1 MRKRRRSR
9 PRPQPDRSLTL
20 TPILLDCPECQHRTY
35 ADYKNYRTIST
46 LDSVFRL
53 TLTIRRCPNPE
64 CSRLLRPYRPEAE
77 SHFALPYHEFGL
89 DVMALVG
96 RLRYAEHRSI
106 PEIYREL
113 TGRGIVLAE
122 RTVTNLLDRYDELRA
137 LATADPRRLE
147 PLLRPQ
153 GRVILAI
160 DGLQP
165 DVGHEVLWI
174 FRDCLSGEILL
185 AQSLL
190 SSTAPDLAGLIDQ
203 VRRALPVPITGVVSD
218 GQESIRKAVAKALD
232 GVPHQL
238 CHFHYLR
245 EAAKP
250 ISEADRHAK
259 KELKKRV
266 RGIRPIERRAEKEA
280 EEGED
285 DAAAEVVRGYC
296 AAVRAA
302 LTDDGLPPL
311 AAAGL
316 KLHDRLSRIAASL
329 DHVASL
335 AGGLP
340 GGLSRLRQLLRRGLE
355 ETAALWP
362 AVREAYKW
370 VQRVARILK
379 NEEGLP
385 TKKVRRRLVQL
396 LGRMRR
402 AATTTGEPSVRA
414 DLWPQLFSDV
424 SCIALWINSEK
435 ILTRL
440 YSVLHW
446 FHKRLEANVK
456 KPRENRCFQTV
467 IAFSFSLFDNSNTC
481 TVLLKIAARL
491 ITVSTSV
498 NKEMWVKLS
507 GEGGVEAVPEGD
519 PELLAGLVSVL
530 RHGGPAED
538 EQRPGAHLRQ
548 PSLPRAS
555 VQWSASGL
563 AGSGRDGLGA
573 GDLGLGDAA
582 PAGGRLGV
590 ASGLCGGLAR
600 AASEVGGA
608 ARGAAEA
615 AALPP

>member
-20 TPILLDCPECQHRTY
+20 TPILLDCPECQHRTH
-35 ADYKNYRTIST
+35 ADYNNYRTIST
-46 LDSVFRL
+46 LGSVFRL

-64 CSRLLRPYRPEAE
+64 CSRFLRPYRPEAE

-96 RLRYAEHRSI
+96 WLRYAEHRSI

-113 TGRGIVLAE
+113 TRRGIVLAE

-232 GVPHQL
+232 SVPHQL

-259 KELKKRV
+259 KEMKKRV
-266 RGIRPIERRAEKEA
+266 RGIRPIERAAEKEA

-311 AAAGL
+311 AASGL

-340 GGLSRLRQLLRRGLE
+340 GGLESAAAVAAARAGGDGRPVAGGAGGLQMGQARGPHPQE
-355 ETAALWP
+355 
-362 AVREAYKW
+362 RGG
-370 VQRVARILK
+370 VAG
-379 NEEGLP
+379 EEGTATAGATAGADAP
-385 TKKVRRRLVQL
+385 GGGDD
-396 LGRMRR
+396 GR
-402 AATTTGEPSVRA
+402 
-414 DLWPQLFSDV
+414 
-424 SCIALWINSEK
+424 AL
-435 ILTRL
+435 
-440 YSVLHW
+440 
-446 FHKRLEANVK
+446 
-456 KPRENRCFQTV
+456 
-467 IAFSFSLFDNSNTC
+467 
-481 TVLLKIAARL
+481 
-491 ITVSTSV
+491 
-498 NKEMWVKLS
+498 

-530 RHGGPAED
+530 RRGGPAED

-555 VQWSASGL
+555 VQRSASGL

-600 AASEVGGA
+600 AASGVGSA

-615 AALPP
+615 AAIPP